1 MNDWLRFRATVS
13 GSVPVQPTT
22 VSARTLGDAIEAVLL
37 LYTRRDLEVVL
48 RDELQLTWT
57 DADSSPADEETK
69 RDVIRRYT
77 AGWGMPELVSLARRI
92 RSELDVASEP
102 LEPLLDAYERS
113 GGVRS
118 SAKNVIFA
126 ANGPKPDLV
135 LRDAL
140 SNDIEIVRNGEYCLV
155 YDRTLPADGLRY
167 RHLVEW
173 WRARESL
180 PDTTTDQEVASALH
194 RRLRDSLGDN
204 GAELKVFDAY
214 GRRYRDG
221 GLEEHVLLP
230 QVYLHFDPV
239 QRRAR
244 ESRGQG
250 PGPLARQRMDF
261 LLLFSDRR
269 RVVIEVDGVQHY
281 AADSG
286 EASPARYG
294 AMVAEDR
301 RLRLAGYE
309 IYRFGGAELISP
321 DADEMLSSFFTAL
334 THIPN

>member
-13 GSVPVQPTT
+13 GSVPVRPTT

-57 DADSSPADEETK
+57 HADSSPADEETK

-221 GLEEHVLLP
+221 GSKSTYSSRRSTSTSIPCSGGPGSREDKGQDRWRDSGWTSSSFSATGGGWSSRWTASSTTQP
-230 QVYLHFDPV
+230 TAA
-239 QRRAR
+239 RRA
-244 ESRGQG
+244 
-250 PGPLARQRMDF
+250 PLGTARWSPRTGD
-261 LLLFSDRR
+261 
-269 RVVIEVDGVQHY
+269 Y
-281 AADSG
+281 AWPVTRST
-286 EASPARYG
+286 ASA
-294 AMVAEDR
+294 A
-301 RLRLAGYE
+301 
-309 IYRFGGAELISP
+309 
-321 DADEMLSSFFTAL
+321 
-334 THIPN
+334 PN